1 MNTPMHYALARFVS
15 LLLMGLI
22 AVSGFPARAADQDGA
37 QAMGPRELVMTVSN
51 NLVDKLRAQREEI
64 KQDKTIAYRLAN
76 DIVVPHV
83 DFPRIGRWVL
93 GKYWRNASEAQREE
107 FLKSFRRHLMQTY
120 ASAMVTY
127 TDEILSQADQ
137 VTYLPLRDS
146 LDSDQVTVRS
156 RIRLPKG
163 NNAQVDYTMVKTND
177 GWKIADVT
185 VDGISLA
192 LTYRKDFTAQISRN
206 GLDSLI
212 AKLKDK
218 DTAPL
223 DL

>member
-1 MNTPMHYALARFVS
+1 MRTLTHYTLVNLFS
-15 LLLMGLI
+15 LVLIGLI
-22 AVSGFPARAADQDGA
+22 GVGGQPARADHSADQS
-37 QAMGPRELVMTVSN
+37 MGPRELVMTVSN
-51 NLVDKLRAQREEI
+51 TLVDQLRAQHEEI

-76 DIVVPHV
+76 EIVVPHV

-93 GKYWRNASEAQREE
+93 GKYWRQASEDQRQA
-107 FLKSFRRHLMQTY
+107 FLKSFKRHLMQTY
-120 ASAMVTY
+120 ATSMVNY

-156 RIRLPKG
+156 RIKLPRG
-163 NNAQVDYTMVKTND
+163 SDAQVDYTMIKTDN

-212 AKLKDK
+212 AKLKDR